1 MEVSNLA
8 RLCTGHNNIHFPTL
22 VQHSPDQQVAEADPL
37 AGMA

>member
-1 MEVSNLA
+1 MEVTDL
-8 RLCTGHNNIHFPTL
+8 LGFVIGHNLHFPTP